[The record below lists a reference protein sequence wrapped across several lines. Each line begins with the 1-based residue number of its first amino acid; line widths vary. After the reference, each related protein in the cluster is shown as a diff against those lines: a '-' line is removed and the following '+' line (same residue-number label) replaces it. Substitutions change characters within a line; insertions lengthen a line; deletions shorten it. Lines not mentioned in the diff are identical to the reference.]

1 MIADAPSCTV
11 QPMTIA
17 VRWMLAQ
24 PDLALELKGGAQG
37 VGREITFAHATE
49 LLDPFRWLT
58 GGEFILTTGIRLP
71 STPQKRGRYLRM
83 LDAAGVAA
91 VGFGTGLSYPEVPA
105 DLVAVADEIGL
116 PLIEVPLPTPFAAV
130 VKRVMSRLAEQEYEA
145 VLRASRAQPRMTRA
159 VISGGTAATVR
170 ELAIA
175 TSATVLLLDVAGR
188 VLESSPQLPTDEVI
202 DELRATLGGGAS
214 SSVTLASSGA
224 SIAVQQISVG
234 RTPYG
239 YLAVI
244 SASALSYVDQI
255 LLGHANSLLALDFE
269 KPARLRATQDQLNS
283 HALGLLLTEDRDPA
297 PAWQQI
303 RQAADGEGMIRGL
316 TVLADTAD
324 VAGRVGVEIAEFMNK
339 AGRQLFSR
347 INDTRVTVLL
357 RGTDDVQFARE
368 LLGGV
373 SRSDL
378 RALRVGLSARRVVAA
393 LAVAVEQSQLCA
405 SAAEIGGEPL
415 EFAALTGSVLLSFDS
430 TREVL
435 NTLAETM
442 ITPIEDYDRDNGTEL
457 LASLRAFLEANG
469 HWEAAAIT
477 MGVHRHTLRSR
488 MAKVES
494 LIDCRLEVARVRAE
508 LLLSI
513 IARQS

>member
-1 MIADAPSCTV
+1 
-11 QPMTIA
+11 MTIP

-24 PDLALELKGGAQG
+24 EDLALELKGGAEG

-71 STPQKRGRYLRM
+71 STAQKRGRYLRM

-91 VGFGTGLSYPEVPA
+91 VGFGTGLSYAEVPA
-105 DLVAVADEIGL
+105 DLVTVADEIGL

-145 VLRASRAQPRMTRA
+145 VLRASRAQPKMTRA
-159 VISGGTAATVR
+159 VIAGGTASTVR

-188 VLESSPQLPTDEVI
+188 MLESYPELPADDVI
-202 DELRATLGGGAS
+202 EELRGTLGGGAS

-224 SIAVQQISVG
+224 SIAVQRISVG
-234 RTPYG
+234 RTLHG

-244 SASALSYVDQI
+244 SPSSLSYVDQI

-269 KPARLRATQDQLNS
+269 KPARLQATQNQLNS

-303 RQAADGEGMIRGL
+303 RAAADGDGMIRGL
-316 TVLADTAD
+316 TVLADTPDIASR
-324 VAGRVGVEIAEFMNK
+324 VAEEIASFMNK

-347 INDTRVTVLL
+347 IHDARVTVVLRGSDDVDFVRALL
-357 RGTDDVQFARE
+357 RDVSTNDR
-368 LLGGV
+368 
-373 SRSDL
+373 RS
-378 RALRVGLSARRVVAA
+378 LRVGLSGKREVLA
-393 LAVAVEQSQLCA
+393 LAATVEQSQLCA
-405 SAAEIGGEPL
+405 SAAETGGEPL
-415 EFAALTGSVLLSFDS
+415 EFAALTGSVLVAFSS

-442 ITPIEDYDRDNGTEL
+442 ITPLDRYDRDNGTEL

-469 HWEAAAIT
+469 HWEAAAIA

-488 MAKVES
+488 IAKVET
-494 LIDCRLEVARVRAE
+494 LIDCNLDVARVRAE
-508 LLLSI
+508 LLLAI

>member
-1 MIADAPSCTV
+1 
-11 QPMTIA
+11 MTIA

-71 STPQKRGRYLRM
+71 STQQKRGRYLRM

-188 VLESSPQLPTDEVI
+188 VLESSPQLPTDDVI

-214 SSVTLASSGA
+214 SSVTLARSGA
-224 SIAVQQISVG
+224 SIAMQQISVG

-316 TVLADTAD
+316 TVLADTSD
-324 VAGRVGVEIAEFMNK
+324 VAGRVGVEIAE
-339 AGRQLFSR
+339 
-347 INDTRVTVLL
+347 
-357 RGTDDVQFARE
+357 FARE

-415 EFAALTGSVLLSFDS
+415 EFAALTGGVLLSFDS

>member
-1 MIADAPSCTV
+1 
-11 QPMTIA
+11 
-17 VRWMLAQ
+17 
-24 PDLALELKGGAQG
+24 
-37 VGREITFAHATE
+37 
-49 LLDPFRWLT
+49 
-58 GGEFILTTGIRLP
+58 
-71 STPQKRGRYLRM
+71 
-83 LDAAGVAA
+83 
-91 VGFGTGLSYPEVPA
+91 
-105 DLVAVADEIGL
+105 
-116 PLIEVPLPTPFAAV
+116 
-130 VKRVMSRLAEQEYEA
+130 
-145 VLRASRAQPRMTRA
+145 
-159 VISGGTAATVR
+159 
-170 ELAIA
+170 
-175 TSATVLLLDVAGR
+175 
-188 VLESSPQLPTDEVI
+188 
-202 DELRATLGGGAS
+202 
-214 SSVTLASSGA
+214 
-224 SIAVQQISVG
+224 
-234 RTPYG
+234 
-239 YLAVI
+239 
-244 SASALSYVDQI
+244 
-255 LLGHANSLLALDFE
+255 
-269 KPARLRATQDQLNS
+269 
-283 HALGLLLTEDRDPA
+283 
-297 PAWQQI
+297 
-303 RQAADGEGMIRGL
+303 MIRGL
-316 TVLADTAD
+316 TVLADTSD
-324 VAGRVGVEIAEFMNK
+324 VAGRVGAEIAEFMNK

-357 RGTDDVQFARE
+357 RGTDDVEFARE

>member
-1 MIADAPSCTV
+1 M
-11 QPMTIA
+11 
-17 VRWMLAQ
+17 
-24 PDLALELKGGAQG
+24 
-37 VGREITFAHATE
+37 
-49 LLDPFRWLT
+49 
-58 GGEFILTTGIRLP
+58 
-71 STPQKRGRYLRM
+71 
-83 LDAAGVAA
+83 
-91 VGFGTGLSYPEVPA
+91 
-105 DLVAVADEIGL
+105 
-116 PLIEVPLPTPFAAV
+116 
-130 VKRVMSRLAEQEYEA
+130 
-145 VLRASRAQPRMTRA
+145 
-159 VISGGTAATVR
+159 
-170 ELAIA
+170 
-175 TSATVLLLDVAGR
+175 
-188 VLESSPQLPTDEVI
+188 
-202 DELRATLGGGAS
+202 
-214 SSVTLASSGA
+214 
-224 SIAVQQISVG
+224 
-234 RTPYG
+234 
-239 YLAVI
+239 I

-303 RQAADGEGMIRGL
+303 RQAADGKGMIRGL
-316 TVLADTAD
+316 TVLADTSD
-324 VAGRVGVEIAEFMNK
+324 VAGRVGAEIAEFMNK

-357 RGTDDVQFARE
+357 RGTDDVEFARE